1 MIAQH
6 PQQDIIER
14 YPLLLR
20 RWQAIELCRMLG
32 GSERTFRRLVA
43 EKAIHRH
50 QLFGGVQYRYVR
62 DEIAANLSLSS

>member
-1 MIAQH
+1 
-6 PQQDIIER
+6 
-14 YPLLLR
+14 
-20 RWQAIELCRMLG
+20 MLG